1 MKRKTVKEIR
11 EKIGKK
17 DREILRLLNQ
27 RSSLA
32 QAMGRIKKQMGT
44 EVYDPSQE
52 ARILSC
58 LAGANEGPLPD
69 EAMSNIYR
77 EIFSSSRQLQSPLTV
92 ACLGPEASFSHLAA
106 LAQFGKSPQ
115 IVLEKTIGQ
124 VFDRLEKGKASFGIV
139 PFENS
144 IEGSVKMTLDRMIS
158 TSLKVRAE
166 VFLRVTHC
174 LMSCGK
180 GREIKK
186 VYSHPQALAQCREW
200 LARNLPHA
208 EAVATDSTATA
219 AMRVRE
225 DKRGA
230 AIASSLAAKVYGLPV
245 LAEGIE
251 DHPINITR
259 FLVLGSGESSPTGRD
274 KTSILFGTPH
284 VPGALHGTLGPFARA
299 GINLLRIESYP
310 IRDRVW
316 EYLFFAD
323 FGGHLQERKVGA
335 CLRKVEGKTV
345 FLKVLGSYPR
355 GDESR

>member
-1 MKRKTVKEIR
+1 MKRKTVEQIRKEIASR
-11 EKIGKK
+11 

-32 QAMGRIKKQMGT
+32 QEMGRIKGRLGK

-52 ARILSC
+52 ARILSS
-58 LAGANEGPLPD
+58 LADFNEGPLPD
-69 EAMSNIYR
+69 EALNNIYR
-77 EIFSSSRQLQSPLTV
+77 EIFSSSRMLQSPPTV

-106 LAQFGKSPQ
+106 LARFGRSSP

-124 VFDRLEKGKASFGIV
+124 VFDQLEKGKVSFGLV

-144 IEGSVKMTLDRMIS
+144 LEGSVKMTLDRMIS
-158 TSLKVRAE
+158 TPLKVRAE
-166 VFLRVTHC
+166 VFLRVSHC
-174 LMSCGK
+174 LMSRGQ
-180 GREIKK
+180 GTEIKK

-219 AMRVRE
+219 ALRVRE
-225 DKRGA
+225 DPDGA
-230 AIASSLAAKVYGLPV
+230 AIASSLAAKVYGLNL

-251 DHPINITR
+251 DHPMNITR
-259 FLVLGSGESSPTGRD
+259 FLVLGNGESRPTGRD

-284 VPGALHGTLGPFARA
+284 VPGALHGTLGPFAKA

-310 IRDRVW
+310 LRERVW

-323 FGGHLQERKVGA
+323 FGGHLQDKKVRD
-335 CLRKVEGKTV
+335 CLRKVEKKTV
-345 FLKVLGSYPR
+345 FLKVLGSYPK
-355 GDESR
+355 GDDSR

>member
-1 MKRKTVKEIR
+1 MKRMTVEKIR
-11 EKIGKK
+11 EEIEKK
-17 DREILRLLNQ
+17 DREILRLLNR

-32 QAMGRIKKQMGT
+32 QEMGRIKKQLGR
-44 EVYDPSQE
+44 EVYDPSRE
-52 ARILSC
+52 ARVLAS

-69 EAMSNIYR
+69 EALSNIYR

-106 LAQFGKSPQ
+106 LAQFGKSLP

-124 VFDRLEKGKASFGIV
+124 VFDGVEKGKASFAVV

-158 TSLKVRAE
+158 TPLKVRAE
-166 VFLRVTHC
+166 VFLRVSHC
-174 LMSCGK
+174 LMSRGK

-208 EAVATDSTATA
+208 EAVPTDSTATA
-219 AMRVRE
+219 ALRVRK
-225 DKRGA
+225 DKEGA
-230 AIASSLAAKVYGLPV
+230 AIASSLASKVYGLT
-245 LAEGIE
+245 LLTEGIE

-259 FLVLGSGESSPTGRD
+259 FLVLGNGESSPTARD

-310 IRDRVW
+310 IRERVW

-323 FGGHLQERKVGA
+323 FGGHLQDRKVRD

-355 GDESR
+355 GDDNR